1 MSYLW
6 RVRIDEKVLDEAD
19 RVTERLGTSTQE
31 MVRVLVAK
39 IARTGAVPLELTLG
53 DDAMMPPWEQR
64 AETLESFYDSS
75 KTW

>member
-6 RVRIDEKVLDEAD
+6 RVRIDEKILDRAD

-31 MVRVLVAK
+31 MVRILVAK
-39 IARTGAVPLELTLG
+39 IAQTGTVPLELGLG
-53 DDAMMPPWEQR
+53 DDRLMSPWEQR
-64 AETLESFYDSS
+64 AKTLESFYDPS

>member
-6 RVRIDEKVLDEAD
+6 RVRIDEKMLDQAD
-19 RVTERLGTSTQE
+19 RVTERLGTTTQE

-39 IARTGAVPLELTLG
+39 IARTGAVPLELNLS
-53 DDAMMPPWEQR
+53 DDSVMSPWEQR
-64 AETLESFYDSS
+64 AQTLENFYDPA

>member
-6 RVRIDEKVLDEAD
+6 RVRIDEKILDRAD
-19 RVTERLGTSTQE
+19 LVTARLGTSTQE

-39 IARTGAVPLELTLG
+39 IAQTGSVPLELGLG
-53 DDAMMPPWEQR
+53 DDRLLSPWEQR
-64 AETLESFYDSS
+64 AKTLESFYDPT

>member
-6 RVRIDEKVLDEAD
+6 RVKIDEETLVQAD
-19 RVTERLGTSTQE
+19 QVTKRLGTTTQE

-39 IARTGAVPLELTLG
+39 IARTGSIPLELNLP
-53 DDAMMPPWEQR
+53 DDGATTPWELR
-64 AETLESFYDSS
+64 AETLESFYDPS

>member
-6 RVRIDEKVLDEAD
+6 RVRIDEKTLERADE
-19 RVTERLGTSTQE
+19 VTARLGTSTQE

-39 IARTGAVPLELTLG
+39 IAQTGAVPLELGLG
-53 DDAMMPPWEQR
+53 DDPLLSPWEQR
-64 AETLESFYDSS
+64 AETLESFYDPA

>member
-6 RVRIDEKVLDEAD
+6 RVRIDEEILDQAD
-19 RVTERLGTSTQE
+19 QVTKRLGTSTQE

-39 IARTGAVPLELTLG
+39 IARTGTVPLELRLG
-53 DDAMMPPWEQR
+53 DDSLVPPWEQR
-64 AETLESFYDSS
+64 AGSLESFYDPT

>member
-6 RVRIDEKVLDEAD
+6 RVRMDEKVLDRAD

-39 IARTGAVPLELTLG
+39 IAHTGAVPLELGL
-53 DDAMMPPWEQR
+53 AMT
-64 AETLESFYDSS
+64 A
-75 KTW
+75 